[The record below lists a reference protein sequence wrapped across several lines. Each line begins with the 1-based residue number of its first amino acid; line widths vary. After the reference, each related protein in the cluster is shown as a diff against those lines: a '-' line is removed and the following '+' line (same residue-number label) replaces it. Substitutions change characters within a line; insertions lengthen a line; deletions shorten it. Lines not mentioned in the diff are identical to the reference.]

1 MVKELTYVKS
11 RDKPGVRVFPEAGGW
26 AVSKYRKKKP

>member
-1 MVKELTYVKS
+1 MAKELTYVKF
-11 RDKPGVRVFPEAGGW
+11 RDRPGVRVFPEAGGW